1 MAISLQLSHN
11 RSNGVLNYQ
20 HHDCL
25 LRRRSKKHQSSASLA
40 YVREIHRWPVNSA
53 HKGPVTYKM
62 YPFDDFIVWNIYFIL
77 MVTVNR
83 NFSEQALYIHDAFS
97 QRQRSCSGIIHCS
110 PTAMLH
116 ICINHCTF
124 WFETTTIHLRKNWKL
139 NNLPFDYP
147 HAIRY
152 ALPQALK
159 AMVKTTASRLEFPS
173 SARPEIESNSFAKW
187 AQFFG

>member
-11 RSNGVLNYQ
+11 GSNGVLNHQ

-25 LRRRSKKHQSSASLA
+25 LNRLFRRRSKHQSSASLA
-40 YVREIHRWPVNSA
+40 YVREIHRWPVNFA

-62 YPFDDFIVWNIYFIL
+62 YPFDDFIVWNRYFIL

-83 NFSEQALYIHDAFS
+83 NFSEQALYTHDAFS
-97 QRQRSCSGIIHCS
+97 QRQRSCSGIIHC
-110 PTAMLH
+110 PPPPPAMLH
-116 ICINHCTF
+116 IYINQCTV
-124 WFETTTIHLRKNWKL
+124 WFETTPIHLRKNCEL

-159 AMVKTTASRLEFPS
+159 AIGITTASRLE
-173 SARPEIESNSFAKW
+173 
-187 AQFFG
+187 